1 MEFWLWTAVGI
12 LACIVL
18 GLLFKVGSMRRAA
31 KEIEEEFALRL
42 HSETNTLIDI
52 SSGDRAM
59 KRLAA
64 GINRQLRS
72 FRRQRHIFQRGDLEL
87 KDAVTN
93 ISHDL
98 RTPLTAIYG
107 YLELLQ
113 REEKS
118 EAAARYLSQI
128 ENRVDVMKQLTE
140 ELFKYSVVSSKEEVS
155 AEKMDLRRALE
166 ESLISFYGA
175 MEKRGIV
182 PRLYITEKPVER
194 VLDPTAVSRIFGNV
208 ISNALKYSDGDLQV
222 TMNPSGT
229 IIFANPAP
237 NMDAVA
243 AARLFDRFYTVENA
257 RNSTGLGLSI
267 AKLLTERMG
276 GSITAEYEGGKLY
289 IMISFPP
296 SEGLC

>member
-1 MEFWLWTAVGI
+1 
-12 LACIVL
+12 
-18 GLLFKVGSMRRAA
+18 MRRAA

-72 FRRQRHIFQRGDLEL
+72 LRRQRHRFQRGDLEL

-118 EAAARYLSQI
+118 EAAARYTADRTALNSQCHFI
-128 ENRVDVMKQLTE
+128 CHAFFSCYRRYPFRNTNTE
-140 ELFKYSVVSSKEEVS
+140 VNN
-155 AEKMDLRRALE
+155 
-166 ESLISFYGA
+166 
-175 MEKRGIV
+175 
-182 PRLYITEKPVER
+182 
-194 VLDPTAVSRIFGNV
+194 NV
-208 ISNALKYSDGDLQV
+208 FL
-222 TMNPSGT
+222 
-229 IIFANPAP
+229 
-237 NMDAVA
+237 
-243 AARLFDRFYTVENA
+243 
-257 RNSTGLGLSI
+257 
-267 AKLLTERMG
+267 
-276 GSITAEYEGGKLY
+276 
-289 IMISFPP
+289 
-296 SEGLC
+296 